1 MNEAPTSPTGGS
13 EDETT
18 LLIRRLHETEER
30 LRELTAGE
38 VDAVVHPGGH
48 SYLLY
53 QAQEKLL
60 QSEATQR
67 RLATTQLAI
76 LNALPAHIALLDKE
90 GVIVAV
96 NESWRR
102 FASANVLQ
110 GSDYGVGLNYL
121 EVCDS
126 SQGDCSAE
134 AHAAAL
140 GIRSVLRG
148 DLRHFALEYPCHS
161 PTEQR
166 WFRVMVTPLHEG
178 RPGGVVVMHVNI
190 TDRKLAEESL
200 RESEERFRGTFEQA
214 AVGIAHVGADGR
226 FLRVNDRL
234 CRILGFTWEELLRLN
249 FDDIT
254 TAEDRATSREAR
266 RAMLAG
272 HRSSHNAELRYQCNN
287 GEIIWANLVTSLER
301 SEAGQP
307 KYFIAVLE
315 DITARKLAELRL
327 HRLNR
332 LHTVLSKTG
341 EAIVRVRSRAALYEA
356 VCLVLVEEGLLRMAA
371 VVELGA
377 PSASVRLAAAYGEE
391 LDYLQQLTV
400 TTDGGPLSRGTIG
413 TALRTG
419 VHDVCNDFAT
429 DPRMAPWRD
438 AALARELRSAASFP
452 LKLDGTTIG
461 ALVLFAGEAGYF
473 EQDEIRLLVAVANDL
488 SFALEA
494 QQREFERRQ
503 AEEERDR
510 LFTQSLDLLC
520 VAGFDGRLQQVNP
533 AWTKCLGWSATE
545 LTGQP
550 MVELI
555 HPADQEATLAVR
567 TRIHRGEPVRGF
579 ENRYRCRDG
588 SYRWLSWSV
597 HPLSELRQVFGVARD
612 VTQDKAAAAALQASE
627 QAQRQL
633 VQQLEV
639 ERSRLVAAQRVA
651 KVGSWETDLA
661 TFAVVWSEETHRIFE
676 TDPATHQ
683 PSHESFLQMVHPDD
697 RLRVDEAFGRS
708 MHEPVNQVIEHRLLM
723 PDRRI
728 KFVEERWEISRDD
741 QGKPVRALGTC
752 QDVTERKL
760 GEKRV
765 KETEERYRA
774 LFDRSLD
781 AVYVHDLAGRF
792 VDANPAALQLLG
804 YGREDVGT
812 LCFVDILAN
821 EEEVRRAYQTM
832 QTQLTTDV
840 SGGVMEYQLK
850 RRDGTLIWVELA
862 SSLVFEDGKPVA
874 VQGIARDIT
883 ARRTADQKMRE
894 SEERFRLLSKA
905 TNDAIWDWNLITN
918 ELWWNEGFETLFG
931 YRRAAG
937 ELTIDSWYN
946 HIHPD
951 ERDAVIAAVHRVIDT
966 DEGSWSHKYRF
977 RRHDGSYSHVIDR
990 GQVIRAADGK
1000 AVRMIGGMTDVT
1012 ERREA
1017 EQRIA
1022 EQAAL
1027 LDIAHEAIMVKD
1039 LDDGIIYWNKGAER
1053 TYGWTVAEALGR
1065 KSRELLQPDPARFE
1079 AALTVLME
1087 TGEWRGELEK
1097 RTKADQLVT
1106 IEVGWTLVRDAAG
1119 RPKSILAINTDI
1131 TERRKI
1137 EGQFLRAQRM
1147 ESIGTLAGGIAHDLN
1162 NLLAPILITSQL
1174 LQDDAPND
1182 EYREM
1187 LQTVQTCA
1195 QRGAELV
1202 KQVLSFAR
1210 GVEGERI
1217 PIDVSHLLR
1226 DIRQVVRETFPKN
1239 INTVF
1244 QLGRE
1249 LWAVE
1254 GDATQLHQVFM
1265 NLCVNARDAMPQGG
1279 KLIVSAE
1286 NLVLDEVYAGMNPDA
1301 KPGPYVVVKVEDTGT
1316 GIPPEV
1322 QERIFEPFFTTKE
1335 IGKGTG
1341 LGLSTTLGIL
1351 RSHGGFVNLSSEPG
1365 KGAKFKVY
1373 LPAITTPRAVA
1384 QAAVAQTQL
1393 PRGQGELVLVVD
1405 DEESVRS
1412 VTQKT
1417 LERFGYRV
1425 LLAANG
1431 AEAVAR
1437 YAQHRAEI
1445 AVVLTDMAMPVMDGP
1460 ATILALRAMNPA
1472 VKIIGSSGHASQGG
1486 VAKAVGAGVQH
1497 FVPKPYT
1504 AETML
1509 KVLADVLAKPA

>member
-1 MNEAPTSPTGGS
+1 MSEEATSHGS

-38 VDAVVHPGGH
+38 VDAVAHPGGH

-110 GSDYGVGLNYL
+110 GQDYGVGLNYL

-126 SQGDCSAE
+126 AQGDCSAE
-134 AHAAAL
+134 AHAVAV

-148 DLRHFALEYPCHS
+148 DGRHFALEYPCHS
-161 PTEQR
+161 PTEKR

-178 RPGGVVVMHVNI
+178 QAGGVVVMHVNV
-190 TDRKLAEESL
+190 TDRKLTEESL

-214 AVGIAHVGADGR
+214 AVGIALVGLDGR

-234 CRILGFTWEELLRLN
+234 CAILGYPREELVMLN
-249 FDDIT
+249 FT
-254 TAEDRATSREAR
+254 ELTAAEDVAVSLEAQ

-272 HRSSHNAELRYQCNN
+272 RRSTHNQEKRYRRKD
-287 GEIIWANLVTSLER
+287 GEFIWVNLVTSLER
-301 SEAGQP
+301 TETGQP
-307 KYFIAVLE
+307 KYFISVLE
-315 DITARKLAELRL
+315 DITARKFAELRL

-332 LHTVLSKTG
+332 LHIVLSKTG
-341 EAIVRVRSRAALYEA
+341 EAIVRVRSRAALYET
-356 VCLVLVEEGLLRMAA
+356 VCLVLVEEGRLRMAA
-371 VVELGA
+371 VVELDD
-377 PSASVRLAAAYGEE
+377 PPESVRLAAAYGEE
-391 LDYLQQLTV
+391 LDYLQKLTV
-400 TTDGGPLSRGTIG
+400 TTDGGPLSQGTIG

-452 LKLDGTTIG
+452 LKLDGTIIG

-488 SFALEA
+488 SFAVEA

-510 LFTQSLDLLC
+510 LFNQSLDLLC

-533 AWTKCLGWSATE
+533 AWTQCLGWSAEE
-545 LTGQP
+545 LTGRP
-550 MVELI
+550 MIEFI
-555 HPADQEATLAVR
+555 HPEDHEATLTAR
-567 TRIHRGEPVRGF
+567 ARIHQGEPVRGF

-597 HPLSELRQVFGVARD
+597 HPQPELSLVFGVARD
-612 VTQDKAAAAALQASE
+612 VTQDKAADAALQAGE

-633 VQQLEV
+633 AHQLDL
-639 ERSRLVAAQRVA
+639 ERSRLVAAQSVA
-651 KVGSWETDLA
+651 KIGSWETDL
-661 TFAVVWSEETHRIFE
+661 TTLAVIWSAETHRIFE
-676 TDPATHQ
+676 TDPIRHQ
-683 PSHESFLQMVHPDD
+683 PSHESFLEFVHPED
-697 RLRVDEAFGRS
+697 RMRVDEAFVRS
-708 MHEPVNQVIEHRLLM
+708 LNDPAGQGLEQRLLL
-723 PDRRI
+723 PDGRV
-728 KFVEERWEISRDD
+728 KFVEEHWQIIRDD
-741 QGKPVRALGTC
+741 QNKPVRAIGTC
-752 QDVTERKL
+752 QDVTQRKL
-760 GEKRV
+760 GEKRI
-765 KETEERYRA
+765 KETEERYHA

-804 YGREDVGT
+804 YSREEVGKVS
-812 LCFVDILAN
+812 FADILAN
-821 EEEVRRAYQTM
+821 EEEVRRAYESM

-840 SGGVMEYQLK
+840 SDGVVEYQLK
-850 RRDGTLIWVELA
+850 RKNGERIWVELA
-862 SSLVFEDGKPVA
+862 SSLVFEEGRPVA
-874 VQGIARDIT
+874 LQGIARDIT
-883 ARRTADQKMRE
+883 QRKN
-894 SEERFRLLSKA
+894 SEEKLR
-905 TNDAIWDWNLITN
+905 
-918 ELWWNEGFETLFG
+918 
-931 YRRAAG
+931 
-937 ELTIDSWYN
+937 
-946 HIHPD
+946 
-951 ERDAVIAAVHRVIDT
+951 
-966 DEGSWSHKYRF
+966 
-977 RRHDGSYSHVIDR
+977 
-990 GQVIRAADGK
+990 
-1000 AVRMIGGMTDVT
+1000 
-1012 ERREA
+1012 
-1017 EQRIA
+1017 

-1027 LDIAHEAIMVKD
+1027 LDIAHEAILVKD
-1039 LDDGIIYWNKGAER
+1039 LEDRIIYWNKGAER
-1053 TYGWTVAEALGR
+1053 TYGWTTAEALGR
-1065 KSRELLQPDPARFE
+1065 KSRELLQPDPAKFE
-1079 AALTVLME
+1079 AALTALME

-1097 RTKADQLVT
+1097 RTKADQLVI
-1106 IEVGWTLVRDAAG
+1106 IEVGWTLVRDPAG

-1137 EGQFLRAQRM
+1137 ENQFLRAQRM

-1210 GVEGERI
+1210 GAEGERI
-1217 PIDVSHLLR
+1217 PLDVSHLLR
-1226 DIRQVVRETFPKN
+1226 DIRQVIRETFPKN
-1239 INTVF
+1239 ITTGF

-1249 LWAVE
+1249 LWPVE

-1279 KLIVSAE
+1279 KLTVGAE
-1286 NLVLDEVYAGMNPDA
+1286 NLVLDEVYAGMNSDA
-1301 KPGPYVVVKVEDTGT
+1301 QPGPYVVVRVEDTGT
-1316 GIPPEV
+1316 GVPVEI
-1322 QERIFEPFFTTKE
+1322 QERIFDPFFTTKE
-1335 IGKGTG
+1335 LGKGTG

-1351 RSHGGFVNLSSEPG
+1351 RGHGGFVNLYSEPG

-1373 LPAITTPRAVA
+1373 LPAKTTPGAAERTAVE
-1384 QAAVAQTQL
+1384 QTRL
-1393 PRGQGELVLVVD
+1393 PRGNGELVLVVD

-1437 YAQHRAEI
+1437 YAQQRAEI

-1509 KVLADVLAKPA
+1509 KVLADVLAKPV